1 MLALLRIA
9 VFRLIILKGTTM
21 HPLTRRLFFTNKVV
35 IGKDLFG
42 HSIEAEGLFFN
53 WLGRNLPF
61 VVIGAWVVLMLIFAL
76 GKV

>member
-1 MLALLRIA
+1 
-9 VFRLIILKGTTM
+9 M
-21 HPLTRRLFFTNKVV
+21 HPLARRLFFTNKVI

-42 HSIEAEGLFFN
+42 NPIEAEGLFFN

-61 VVIGAWVVLMLIFAL
+61 VIIGFWAVLMLAFQL

>member
-1 MLALLRIA
+1 MVQKMKGIA
-9 VFRLIILKGTTM
+9 M
-21 HPLTRRLFFTNKVV
+21 HPLARRLFFTEKVV

-42 HSIEAEGLFFN
+42 HPIEAEGLFFN

-61 VVIGAWVVLMLIFAL
+61 VIIGAWAALMLIFAL